1 MELVVCVKQVPDTT
15 EITIDPVTNTLN
27 RAGVPAI
34 LNPFDAHALEM
45 ALQYK
50 EKYDPSANIT
60 VVSMGP
66 PQAKA
71 VLKEALAVGANDAY
85 LVSDR
90 AFGGSDTLAT
100 GYIIS
105 TTLKKIC
112 QLKGIE
118 KFDIIFC
125 GKQAIDGDTAQVGP
139 QTAEYMDLPQ
149 VTYGVD
155 IEQGTTAGTVIV
167 KRECEDGF
175 RRIEIQTPCV
185 ITATKA
191 VNLELRFPS
200 IKAKMAANRKEIPMI
215 GAADMEGLI
224 DVNRCGLKGSPT
236 KVKRSFVPEKKTGG
250 VKIEG
255 EAASDAVAKLMSL
268 ITEAKII

>member
-1 MELVVCVKQVPDTT
+1 MEIVVCIKQVPDTT

-34 LNPFDAHALEM
+34 VNPFDAYALEL
-45 ALQYK
+45 AVQYK
-50 EKYDPSANIT
+50 EKYANDAHIT

-71 VLKEALAVGANDAY
+71 ALKECLSVGAEEAY
-85 LVSDR
+85 LVTDR

-112 QLKGIE
+112 QLKGID

-149 VTYGVD
+149 VTYAVD
-155 IEQGTTAGTVIV
+155 MEECPTPGAVRV
-167 KRECEDGF
+167 KKECEDGF
-175 RRIEIQTPCV
+175 RVIELPTPCI
-185 ITATKA
+185 ITVTKPKWEPRLAT
-191 VNLELRFPS
+191 
-200 IKAKMAANRKEIPMI
+200 IKSKMAANKKVIAEIT
-215 GAADMEGLI
+215 AADMEGLI
-224 DVNRCGLKGSPT
+224 DTARCGLKGSPT
-236 KVKRSFVPEKKTGG
+236 KVRKTFVPQKKQGG
-250 VKIEG
+250 LKIEG
-255 EAASDAVAKLMSL
+255 ETAGDAAKKLVGL
-268 ITEAKII
+268 LADAKII